1 MQFQMATIPEVQHH
15 LGILLFVHTHISIRI
30 AGNLAVHT
38 ERLEKKSICVNRYT
52 VANIDVQLH
61 TVLQSQSFQSRKN
74 SSAGFSGSVRWNYNI

>member
-38 ERLEKKSICVNRYT
+38 ERLGKISIYVNRYT

-61 TVLQSQSFQSRKN
+61 TVLQTPSKAEKN
-74 SSAGFSGSVRWNYNI
+74 SSAGFSGSVRWNYNL